1 MLTNYNQ
8 QMQESIK
15 IITELQKFCKYTGE
29 GKKSAFSYI
38 ANLETQ
44 TIISIV
50 SDKKY
55 HQDFTRDEF
64 EVELRNFFKTNPEGD
79 WSDLFNPFAAAPIPR
94 QNIPVADNVVEIFMQ
109 KYRQGFDLEK
119 NEDWQFVRDYLR
131 TTTN

>member
-50 SDKKY
+50 ADGKY
-55 HQDFTRDEF
+55 KDGFSQQDFET
-64 EVELRNFFKTNPEGD
+64 ELRRYFKSNPEGD

-119 NEDWQFVRDYLR
+119 SEDWQFVRDYLR
-131 TTTN
+131 KTTN